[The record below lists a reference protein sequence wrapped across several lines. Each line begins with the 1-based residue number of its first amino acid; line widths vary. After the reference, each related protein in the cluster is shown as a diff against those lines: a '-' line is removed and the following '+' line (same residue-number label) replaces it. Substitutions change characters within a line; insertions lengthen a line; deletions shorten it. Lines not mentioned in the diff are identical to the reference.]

1 MTDGLYVLAMA
12 ISITAAYV
20 IGVWH
25 GREMAKPKQIGDG
38 ERRGNWL
45 YFARKMGAH
54 KDIGEPRRSVSPWH
68 DSVIGYRGR
77 LAREKNRTTP

>member
-1 MTDGLYVLAMA
+1 VRSQAGEEEMTDGLYVLAMA

-38 ERRGNWL
+38 ERRGN
-45 YFARKMGAH
+45 
-54 KDIGEPRRSVSPWH
+54 
-68 DSVIGYRGR
+68 
-77 LAREKNRTTP
+77 